1 MTFNKINYDNI
12 FNRLPY
18 DIFIINNNLDVV
30 YCKTNNEIFIKQPNI
45 TSIKE
50 IFNDYNIDILYENIS
65 KINDVSD
72 SESFVIKEYFENDN
86 IYLDS
91 CLKFYQDNLYILYV
105 NDVSLTY
112 RNNLIQKCCYS
123 ISEAIYQADDLD
135 TLYREIHFAVSEIT
149 NTNNFYISIAN
160 WESEMISFPYFID
173 KFDKQPKPRKF
184 KKGLTEYVLKS
195 GKSLLLSE
203 TSYDDFVQSN
213 SITVQGKKC
222 VNWLGVPLKLNNNKT
237 IGMIGIQS
245 YNNLNVFYDDDLKAY
260 IFEKSH
266 PAVRP
271 ILVLISLWHGV
282 IHLPWAHHSSSYAS

>member
-30 YCKTNNEIFIKQPNI
+30 YSKTNNEIFIKQPNI
-45 TSIKE
+45 NSIKE
-50 IFNDYNIDILYENIS
+50 IFNDYNIDIFYENIS

-91 CLKFYQDNLYILYV
+91 CLKFYQDNLYILYM

-213 SITVQGKKC
+213 SI
-222 VNWLGVPLKLNNNKT
+222 
-237 IGMIGIQS
+237 QS
-245 YNNLNVFYDDDLKAY
+245 KA
-260 IFEKSH
+260 K
-266 PAVRP
+266 
-271 ILVLISLWHGV
+271 
-282 IHLPWAHHSSSYAS
+282 